1 MIVVNDGPL
10 IASYIGS
17 RLGITICEPFTA
29 LGFLTDEKRPLCAF
43 VFNDFNH
50 SNMEMTIVAEPGGIT
65 RQVIRYVANY
75 VFNTSKCRRV
85 TVRTKKRNKRVL
97 QLAPRYGFKYECIA
111 KHFFAD
117 DDAVVFRMLKEDC
130 RFL

>member
-1 MIVVNDGPL
+1 MIVVDGDA
-10 IASYIGS
+10 IANYVSS
-17 RLGITICEPFTA
+17 KLGVTISPPFQA
-29 LGFLTDEKRPLCAF
+29 IGFLTNDKRPLSAF

-50 SNMEMTIVAEPGGIT
+50 ANMEVTIVSEPGGIT
-65 RQVIRYVANY
+65 REVLRYVADY
-75 VFNTSKCRRV
+75 VFKKSKCRRL

-97 QLAPRYGFKYECIA
+97 KLAPRYGFKYECIA